1 MNLIQ
6 SNINNLISLWQSAN
20 KSQSIYHR
28 GEGFSAQI
36 VNNSEWPNKL
46 WFTGNIEEQSILA
59 AKGFILSSPVKLS
72 LPYWH
77 NEDHDIGH
85 LLAEAGF
92 EVAFEQT
99 GMSLAL
105 TDSYKTNSALEVVKV
120 SDEASA
126 KLWSSLFEQAFGYYL
141 NGNLL
146 LPQQQETDLLLAR
159 YQGEPVGTGLI
170 HYSDGNIAG
179 IHAMGVIPAMR
190 KRGFAEEMMV
200 MMLNRAIRQNATHA
214 TLQASTMGKGLYL
227 KMGFQEDF
235 LQSNYLIK

>member
-6 SNINNLISLWQSAN
+6 SNINNLISLWQSADKN
-20 KSQSIYHR
+20 QSIYHN
-28 GEGFSAQI
+28 GEGFSAQTTI
-36 VNNSEWPNKL
+36 NSEWPNKL
-46 WFTGNIEEQSILA
+46 WFTGNIEEQSIQA
-59 AKGFILSSPVKLS
+59 AKRFIQSSPMKLS
-72 LPYWH
+72 VPYWH
-77 NEDHDIGH
+77 TEDNGIPH

-92 EVAFEQT
+92 EVAFKQT

-105 TDSYKTNSALEVVKV
+105 SDNYKTNSALDIVKV
-120 SDEASA
+120 NDQALA

-141 NGNLL
+141 DSNLL
-146 LPQQQETDLLLAR
+146 LPQQQDTDLLLAR

-170 HYSDGNIAG
+170 HYSEGNIAG
-179 IHAMGVIPAMR
+179 IHAMGIIPAMR